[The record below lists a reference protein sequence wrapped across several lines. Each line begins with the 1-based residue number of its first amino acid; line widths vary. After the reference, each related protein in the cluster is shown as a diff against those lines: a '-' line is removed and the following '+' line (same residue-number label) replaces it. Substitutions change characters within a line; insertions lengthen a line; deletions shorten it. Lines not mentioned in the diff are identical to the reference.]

1 MSDNTVSFLPVYEQM
16 RGIVIK
22 NTGSWFDVRTDGGEV
37 VPCKVKGNFRLKGIR
52 STSPVVVG
60 DYVSFEKNKEGT
72 AFISDVDNR
81 RNYIIRKASNLSK
94 QSHILAAN
102 IDMCLLVVTLREP
115 VTLPVF
121 IDRLLAT
128 AEAYSVDV
136 AIAINKADLLD
147 ADGYDAALEMAR
159 MYESIGYKTYIT
171 SVLQDRGLDC
181 LAGDLKNKVTLLAGN
196 SGVGK
201 SALLNR
207 LVPTANART
216 SSISAAHLA
225 GMHTTTFS
233 AMYDLPGGGAL
244 IDIPGVKGFGTFNF
258 EKEEVSHYF
267 REIFKVGRG
276 CRFDN
281 CIHVNEPGCAVLEA
295 VKKGEIALSRYNS
308 YLNMLDDKEEG
319 KYRSGY

>member
-1 MSDNTVSFLPVYEQM
+1 MTQEGL
-16 RGIVIK
+16 VIR
-22 NTGSWFDVRTDGGEV
+22 NTGSWYVVLTDCGRAFE
-37 VPCKVKGNFRLKGIR
+37 CKVKGNFRLKGIR

-102 IDMCLLVVTLREP
+102 IDMCLLVVTLKEP

>member
-102 IDMCLLVVTLREP
+102 IDMCLLVVTLKEP

-171 SVLQDRGLDC
+171 SVLHDRGLDC

>member
-1 MSDNTVSFLPVYEQM
+1 MSDNTVSFLPVNEQM

-147 ADGYDAALEMAR
+147 ADGYDAG
-159 MYESIGYKTYIT
+159 S
-171 SVLQDRGLDC
+171 
-181 LAGDLKNKVTLLAGN
+181 
-196 SGVGK
+196 
-201 SALLNR
+201 
-207 LVPTANART
+207 
-216 SSISAAHLA
+216 
-225 GMHTTTFS
+225 
-233 AMYDLPGGGAL
+233 
-244 IDIPGVKGFGTFNF
+244 
-258 EKEEVSHYF
+258 
-267 REIFKVGRG
+267 
-276 CRFDN
+276 
-281 CIHVNEPGCAVLEA
+281 
-295 VKKGEIALSRYNS
+295 
-308 YLNMLDDKEEG
+308 
-319 KYRSGY
+319 

>member
-1 MSDNTVSFLPVYEQM
+1 MSDNTVSFLPVNEQM

-22 NTGSWFDVRTDGGEV
+22 NTGSWFDVRTDGGEI

-102 IDMCLLVVTLREP
+102 IDMCLLVVTLKEP

-295 VKKGEIALSRYNS
+295 VKNGEIALSRYNS

>member
-171 SVLQDRGLDC
+171 SVLHDRGLDC

>member
-1 MSDNTVSFLPVYEQM
+1 MSDNTVSFLPVNEQM

-37 VPCKVKGNFRLKGIR
+37 VPCKVKGNFRLKGIH

>member
-1 MSDNTVSFLPVYEQM
+1 M
-16 RGIVIK
+16 RGLVIK
-22 NTGSWFDVRTDGGEV
+22 NTGSWFDVRTAEGEI

-60 DYVSFEKNKEGT
+60 DYVTFEKNKEGT
-72 AFISDVDNR
+72 AFISAIDNR

-102 IDMCLLVVTLREP
+102 VDLCLLVVTLKEP
-115 VTLPVF
+115 VTSLVF

-136 AIAINKADLLD
+136 SIVFNKTDLLTD
-147 ADGYDAALEMAR
+147 EEFAEAR
-159 MYESIGYKTYIT
+159 NIAQMYESIGYKTYLA
-171 SVLQDRGLDC
+171 SVLQQRGLEPLSQALRD
-181 LAGDLKNKVTLLAGN
+181 KVTLLAGN

-201 SALLNR
+201 SALLNY

-216 SSISAAHLA
+216 SSISEAHLA

-233 AMYDLPGGGAL
+233 AMYDLPQGGEL

-267 REIFKVGRG
+267 REIFNVSKD
-276 CRFDN
+276 CRFGN
-281 CIHVNEPGCAVLEA
+281 CIHVNEPGCAVIKA
-295 VKKGEIALSRYNS
+295 VESGEIPLSRYNS
-308 YLNMLDDKEEG
+308 YLNMLDDKDES
-319 KYRSGY
+319 KYRTGF

>member
-22 NTGSWFDVRTDGGEV
+22 NTGSWFDVRTDGGEI

-171 SVLQDRGLDC
+171 SVLHDRGLDC